1 MPELLTVAARGTW
14 FEANLVKSKLEAF
27 GFHPTLVDAQTVN
40 TNWLWSN
47 ALGGIKV
54 QVPAFEVEQARQ
66 VLESEPAE
74 SPGEP
79 GSNESTFVACPVCG
93 GNNTNYYL
101 DKRGSFLSWLILSIP
116 VIPPLTRRICRD
128 CGSKWKV

>member
-1 MPELLTVAARGTW
+1 MPEMLTVAACCTW

-27 GFHPTLVDAQTVN
+27 DFHPTLVDAQTVN

-74 SPGEP
+74 PPGEP
-79 GSNESTFVACPVCG
+79 GSSETAAVACPVCG
-93 GNNTNYYL
+93 GSNTHDYL

-116 VIPPLTRRICRD
+116 VIPALTRRICRD